1 MNIKK
6 EKSHKYPIL
15 ARWTKGQSVVEF
27 AITISGVLLLGLAI
41 TNFAMAISA
50 YNFVCYGARDAT
62 RYAAVRGATSPT
74 PASSSDVRAFV
85 VSEAAGIDPSHLTVA
100 TTWSPDNQPNSTV
113 AVRVQYNF
121 QFQIPFVTL
130 PPANL
135 SSNSQLVISQ

>member
-1 MNIKK
+1 MKLET
-6 EKSHKYPIL
+6 EKSTNRRGLP
-15 ARWTKGQSVVEF
+15 RWSEGQSAVEF
-27 AITISGVLLLGLAI
+27 AIAVSGLLLLGLAI

-74 PASSSDVRAFV
+74 PVSSSDVRAFV
-85 VSEAAGIDPSHLTVA
+85 VSEAAGIDTSQLTVA

-113 AVRVQYNF
+113 AVQVQYNF
-121 QFQIPFVTL
+121 QFQIPFVAL
-130 PPANL
+130 SPVNL

>member
-1 MNIKK
+1 MNPETEESRKR
-6 EKSHKYPIL
+6 PIL
-15 ARWTKGQSVVEF
+15 TRWSEGQSAVEF
-27 AITISGVLLLGLAI
+27 AITISGILLLGLAI

-85 VSEAAGIDPSHLTVA
+85 VSEAAGIDTSKLTVA

-113 AVRVQYNF
+113 AVQVQYNF
-121 QFQIPFVTL
+121 QFQIPFVAL
-130 PPANL
+130 SPVNL

>member
-1 MNIKK
+1 MNLETERSRKR
-6 EKSHKYPIL
+6 PIL
-15 ARWTKGQSVVEF
+15 ARWCEGQSVVEF

-50 YNFVCYGARDAT
+50 YSFVCYGARDAT

-85 VSEAAGIDPSHLTVA
+85 VAEAAGIDTSRLTVA

-121 QFQIPFVTL
+121 QFQIPFVAL
-130 PPANL
+130 SPVNL
-135 SSNSQLVISQ
+135 SSNSQFVISQ

>member
-1 MNIKK
+1 MNLET
-6 EKSHKYPIL
+6 EKSRERSIL
-15 ARWTKGQSVVEF
+15 PQSEGQSVVEF

-74 PASSSDVRAFV
+74 PASSGDVRAFV
-85 VSEAAGIDPSHLTVA
+85 VSEAAGIDTSQLTVA

-113 AVRVQYNF
+113 GVRVQYNF
-121 QFQIPFVTL
+121 QFQIPFVAL
-130 PPANL
+130 SPVNL

>member
-1 MNIKK
+1 MKLETERSRK
-6 EKSHKYPIL
+6 RPGL
-15 ARWTKGQSVVEF
+15 ARWSKGQSAVEF
-27 AITISGVLLLGLAI
+27 GMTISGVLMLGLAI

-74 PASSSDVRAFV
+74 PASSSDIRAFV

-113 AVRVQYNF
+113 AVKVQYNF
-121 QFQIPFVTL
+121 QFQIPFVPL
-130 PPANL
+130 SPVNL

>member
-1 MNIKK
+1 MNF
-6 EKSHKYPIL
+6 KSIECLKHKTL
-15 ARWTKGQSVVEF
+15 ARSSAGQSAVEF

-41 TNFAMAISA
+41 ANFAIAISA

-85 VSEAAGIDPSHLTVA
+85 VSEAAGIDPSQLTVV
-100 TTWSPDNQPNSTV
+100 TTWSPNNQPDSTV
-113 AVRVQYNF
+113 AVQVGYNF
-121 QFQIPFVTL
+121 QFQVPFVAL
-130 PPANL
+130 PPVSL

>member
-1 MNIKK
+1 MKLKTKK
-6 EKSHKYPIL
+6 SAKCRSLP
-15 ARWTKGQSVVEF
+15 RWSEGQSAVEF
-27 AITISGVLLLGLAI
+27 AIAVSGVLLLGLAI

-74 PASSSDVRAFV
+74 PVSSSDVRAFV
-85 VSEAAGIDPSHLTVA
+85 VSEAAGIDTSQLTVA

-113 AVRVQYNF
+113 AVQVQYNF
-121 QFQIPFVTL
+121 QFQIPFVAL
-130 PPANL
+130 SPVNL